1 MFFLCDIGFPY
12 HVAGIVASLVFEA
25 RVSNQVHSLQ
35 VSRNDTM
42 LPMTRNALIC
52 TG

>member
-12 HVAGIVASLVFEA
+12 HVAGIVASRVFGV

-35 VSRNDTM
+35 VSQNDTM
-42 LPMTRNALIC
+42 LPMTRNGTL
-52 TG
+52 TL